1 MPTII
6 DTAEV
11 TTGKLA
17 ALKAAGVQTIIR
29 YLTTASGSDK
39 LVREP
44 EARAI
49 AAHDM
54 NLALVFEN
62 WGGSGRRSFEH
73 DDIHESTGTNHG
85 VFVRTYA
92 PAVGAPEGTLIW
104 FAIDTDV
111 QPREFERLVVPYLIA
126 AKQAL
131 GGRYRL
137 GLYSNG
143 MACRL
148 ALDRG
153 LVDGAWLA
161 QSKGW
166 LGYNSFKDSGRWT
179 LLQGPETAWLGL
191 DMDPNVPNLPDHG
204 QFAPFVVAATAPSG
218 PAEAPPVTS
227 PTHPAPTEPAG
238 PEASPAPSPGPDRA
252 FGHLPDDLARKALE
266 LADSAAVM
274 RGHVWLR
281 VGKGPIGTAPIG
293 YLKGMTLAYL
303 RLRSALADSSSIAQA
318 IAAPVMANDDRRDVL
333 SWFRSK
339 FTWGGGLAD
348 KGGPHTLRHVFVVL
362 YPLGMNESDG
372 KFCCGRDTTAAIP
385 PSSDTVETGL
395 FQMSWGARKGCPDIE
410 PLFRSYQAAG
420 DDPEGLA
427 PIFHEG
433 VRCSESDLE
442 NVGHGDGR
450 EFQRM
455 SKASPMF
462 AVLCAA
468 IGVRFI
474 GGAKGEWGPIRR
486 REVDVW
492 SGADDYFRA
501 LDALVDV
508 PVA

>member
-29 YLTTASGSDK
+29 YLTTSSNSAK
-39 LVREP
+39 LVRET

-49 AAHDM
+49 AAHGL

-62 WGGSGRRSFEH
+62 WGGSGRTSFEH

-85 VFVRTYA
+85 VFVRSYA
-92 PAVGAPEGTLIW
+92 PSIGAPEGTLVW

-161 QSKGW
+161 QSTGW
-166 LGYNSFKDSGRWT
+166 LGYRSFKDSGRWT
-179 LLQGPETAWLGL
+179 LLQGPETAFHGL
-191 DMDPNVPNLPDHG
+191 DVDPNTPNAPDHG
-204 QFAPFVVAATAPSG
+204 QFAPFEAAATAPSR

-227 PTHPAPTEPAG
+227 PAHPATTEPAG
-238 PEASPAPSPGPDRA
+238 PKPAPAASPGPDLA
-252 FGHLPDDLARKALE
+252 FGRLPSNLTQIAL
-266 LADSAAVM
+266 DAATRSTIM
-274 RGHVWLR
+274 RDHTWQR
-281 VGKGPIGTAPIG
+281 VGKGPIGKAPIG

-303 RLRSALADSSSIAQA
+303 RLRAALADGNSLAQA
-318 IAAPVMANDDRRDVL
+318 IAAPVKPDDDRRDVL

-339 FTWGGGLAD
+339 FTGFGGLAD
-348 KGGPHTLRHVFVVL
+348 KGGPDTLRHVFVVL

-372 KFCCGRDTTAAIP
+372 KFCCGRDVTAVIP
-385 PSSDTVETGL
+385 PSSDTVEAGL
-395 FQMSWGARKGCPDIE
+395 FQTSWDMRDGCPEVE

-427 PIFHEG
+427 SIFHEG
-433 VRCSESDLE
+433 VRCSRDDLE

-462 AVLCAA
+462 AVLAAA
-468 IGVRFI
+468 IGVRFV
-474 GGAKGEWGPIRR
+474 GGAKGLWGPIRR

-508 PVA
+508 RVA